1 MEKFTFFWRTES
13 PFSQWFK
20 ADFTV
25 NGVQYTS
32 AEQYMMHQKALL
44 FGDQQ
49 IADKIMKTRSASVQK
64 LGRQVTGFDQTIW
77 ESECQRIV
85 YEGNQAKLHRTRI
98 YWLLC

>member
-1 MEKFTFFWRTES
+1 MEKFTFFWRTAS

-64 LGRQVTGFDQTIW
+64 
-77 ESECQRIV
+77 S
-85 YEGNQAKLHRTRI
+85 
-98 YWLLC
+98 

>member
-1 MEKFTFFWRTES
+1 MEKFTFFWQTTS

-44 FGDQQ
+44 FGDQL

-64 LGRQVTGFDQTIW
+64 KLGRQVSGFDQTTW
-77 ESECQRIV
+77 ENECR
-85 YEGNQAKLHRTRI
+85 R
-98 YWLLC
+98 